1 MASAE
6 WLNLPIESPLITDQ
20 QYYPKVIHG
29 RETEKDLAESSALSQ
44 AI

>member
-1 MASAE
+1 MDQY
-6 WLNLPIESPLITDQ
+6 LPTESPLITDQ
-20 QYYPKVIHG
+20 HYYPKVIHG